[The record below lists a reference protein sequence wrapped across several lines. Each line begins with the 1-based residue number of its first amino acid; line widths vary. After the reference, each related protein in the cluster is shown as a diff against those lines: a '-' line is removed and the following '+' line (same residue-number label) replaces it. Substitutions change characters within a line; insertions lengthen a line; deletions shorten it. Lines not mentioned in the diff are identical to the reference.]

1 MKVSIMNNILTYND
15 KSVTMKRKIIDY
27 IVMSEYLIIL
37 EDFTGDDYNL
47 VYCFDNELHKLW
59 KIKKPDSKF
68 IGQKQ
73 LPYVGI
79 TITKGLTVVDTLG
92 RYFTHRPTILQTMV
106 LSLGRMQRTA
116 TRWTYLCF
124 ARKRLHLCLWLT
136 VIL

>member
-59 KIKKPDSKF
+59 KIKTPDSKF

-92 RYFTHRPTILQTMV
+92 RYLIIDMDTGEITDMFCNR
-106 LSLGRMQRTA
+106 
-116 TRWTYLCF
+116 F
-124 ARKRLHLCLWLT
+124 
-136 VIL
+136 

>member
-1 MKVSIMNNILTYND
+1 MNNILTYND

-59 KIKKPDSKF
+59 KISQTYIKKPDSKF

-92 RYFTHRPTILQTMV
+92 RYLIIDMDTGEITDMFCNR
-106 LSLGRMQRTA
+106 
-116 TRWTYLCF
+116 F
-124 ARKRLHLCLWLT
+124 
-136 VIL
+136 

>member
-1 MKVSIMNNILTYND
+1 MNNILTYND

-73 LPYVGI
+73 LP
-79 TITKGLTVVDTLG
+79 
-92 RYFTHRPTILQTMV
+92 
-106 LSLGRMQRTA
+106 
-116 TRWTYLCF
+116 
-124 ARKRLHLCLWLT
+124 
-136 VIL
+136 

>member
-59 KIKKPDSKF
+59 KIS
-68 IGQKQ
+68 
-73 LPYVGI
+73 
-79 TITKGLTVVDTLG
+79 LTANLLVKNS
-92 RYFTHRPTILQTMV
+92 F
-106 LSLGRMQRTA
+106 RMWASQ
-116 TRWTYLCF
+116 
-124 ARKRLHLCLWLT
+124 
-136 VIL
+136 

>member
-1 MKVSIMNNILTYND
+1 MNNILTYND

-59 KIKKPDSKF
+59 KIKMPDSKF

-92 RYFTHRPTILQTMV
+92 RYLIIDMDTGEITDMFCNR
-106 LSLGRMQRTA
+106 
-116 TRWTYLCF
+116 F
-124 ARKRLHLCLWLT
+124 
-136 VIL
+136 

>member
-15 KSVTMKRKIIDY
+15 KSVTMKRNIIDY

-47 VYCFDNELHKLW
+47 VYCFDNVLHKLW

-92 RYFTHRPTILQTMV
+92 RYLIIDIDTGEITDMFCNR
-106 LSLGRMQRTA
+106 
-116 TRWTYLCF
+116 F
-124 ARKRLHLCLWLT
+124 
-136 VIL
+136 

>member
-1 MKVSIMNNILTYND
+1 MNNILTYND

-59 KIKKPDSKF
+59 KNKKPDNKF

-73 LPYVGI
+73 APYVGI

-92 RYFTHRPTILQTMV
+92 RYLIIDMDTGEITDMFCNR
-106 LSLGRMQRTA
+106 
-116 TRWTYLCF
+116 F
-124 ARKRLHLCLWLT
+124 
-136 VIL
+136 

>member
-1 MKVSIMNNILTYND
+1 MNNILTYND

-79 TITKGLTVVDTLG
+79 TITKGPQCKIDPNHEGSDSKNHFKYTRTISTVVWIRDGNMLYYNKT
-92 RYFTHRPTILQTMV
+92 
-106 LSLGRMQRTA
+106 
-116 TRWTYLCF
+116 
-124 ARKRLHLCLWLT
+124 
-136 VIL
+136 

>member
-1 MKVSIMNNILTYND
+1 MNNILTYND

-79 TITKGLTVVDTLG
+79 TITKGLTVVDTFRKILDN
-92 RYFTHRPTILQTMV
+92 RYGYRGKSQI
-106 LSLGRMQRTA
+106 
-116 TRWTYLCF
+116 CF
-124 ARKRLHLCLWLT
+124 FAIDFNQHP
-136 VIL
+136 VQ

>member
-1 MKVSIMNNILTYND
+1 MTVSIMNNILTYND

-68 IGQKQ
+68 IGQEQ

-92 RYFTHRPTILQTMV
+92 RYLIIDMDTGEITDMFCNR
-106 LSLGRMQRTA
+106 
-116 TRWTYLCF
+116 F
-124 ARKRLHLCLWLT
+124 
-136 VIL
+136 

>member
-1 MKVSIMNNILTYND
+1 MIPSGTEIETGIVNALFGGDSGAQQYNLLGQE
-15 KSVTMKRKIIDY
+15 KAEWFYNKRKIIDY

-92 RYFTHRPTILQTMV
+92 RYLIIDMDTGKITDMFCNR
-106 LSLGRMQRTA
+106 
-116 TRWTYLCF
+116 F
-124 ARKRLHLCLWLT
+124 
-136 VIL
+136 

>member
-1 MKVSIMNNILTYND
+1 MHCLAVIRECNSITFWVKRKLNGFTIKEKYND

-92 RYFTHRPTILQTMV
+92 RYLIIDMDTGEITDMFCNR
-106 LSLGRMQRTA
+106 
-116 TRWTYLCF
+116 F
-124 ARKRLHLCLWLT
+124 
-136 VIL
+136 

>member
-1 MKVSIMNNILTYND
+1 MNNILTYND

-47 VYCFDNELHKLW
+47 VYCFDKELHKLW
-59 KIKKPDSKF
+59 KIKTPDSKF

-92 RYFTHRPTILQTMV
+92 RYLIIDMDTGEITDMFCNR
-106 LSLGRMQRTA
+106 
-116 TRWTYLCF
+116 F
-124 ARKRLHLCLWLT
+124 
-136 VIL
+136 